1 MNPSEKRPETSEP
14 NLSQLLEDGIQ
25 AAQHGDK
32 ARARDLLTQATE
44 IDPTN
49 EEAWLWLAGVAGGP
63 EDTEMYLQTVLALD
77 PAHPQAQK
85 GLRWNESRDGDGVEL
100 PPVSAEPV
108 TPAGERVPASPPAPE
123 ISPGFVLSTEQ
134 AERIDTALER
144 MAYDSEA
151 SCIILAD
158 MTGQLI
164 AERGQTCRMNTQVL
178 SALAAGE
185 LAATHEM
192 ARLVGEKA
200 RFKLLLHEGEQ
211 RSVYLSDVGEEL
223 ILVIVFDVET
233 PIGLVRMILKQAVD
247 ELAPII
253 EEARRSNG
261 DGQINQTL
269 DGDFA
274 QTLEGELDSSLKFEF

>member
-1 MNPSEKRPETSEP
+1 MNPSEKRSTPDLT
-14 NLSQLLEDGIQ
+14 QLLENGIQ
-25 AAQHGDK
+25 AAQQGNK
-32 ARARDLLTQATE
+32 ARARELLTQATE

-63 EDTEMYLQTVLALD
+63 EDTEMYLRTVLALD
-77 PAHPQAQK
+77 PKNPQAQQ
-85 GLRWNESRDGDGVEL
+85 GLRWNEDRDGPESSL
-100 PPVSAEPV
+100 
-108 TPAGERVPASPPAPE
+108 TIERRTSPPAPAAPSIPPPPE
-123 ISPGFVLSTEQ
+123 ISPGFVLSEEQ

-164 AERGQTCRMNTQVL
+164 SERGRTCRMNTQVL

-200 RFKLLLHEGEQ
+200 RFKLLLHEGEK

-253 EEARRSNG
+253 EEARRSDG
-261 DGQINQTL
+261 EGQIDQAL
-269 DGDFA
+269 GGDFA
-274 QTLEGELDSSLKFEF
+274 QTLEGELDSSLRFDL